1 LRGYN
6 SFRRQIQFKEVDGK
20 SKDMSRITN
29 WFKTVFHRLFHM
41 DDRLLLIIAGSIAGI
56 CSGLAA
62 VALRLSLES
71 VLEWLHQFR
80 HYAWAFVFPAIGAL
94 LSSLY
99 LEKIAREGAGHGV
112 PEVIYSVSRY
122 GGLLRFRSSYSRLI
136 SSFLTIGSGGSAG
149 PEAPVV
155 MSGSAIGSNIAK
167 FLGLNDRQ
175 RITLVGC
182 GTAGAIAS
190 IFNAPI
196 AGLVFSIEVILGEWK
211 FVNIIPIAIAAVAG
225 AEISQAIIPG
235 QVIFNHQLF
244 HVGFSDILPSL
255 CLAMGTAFISV
266 FFTKVL
272 RKTGKI
278 ARKSF
283 FPLWA
288 RAIIGGCTVGIIGMF
303 FPVVLGEGYHFIQSM
318 ISGTFSMGVFLTFL
332 AVFAKIFATSM
343 TLGWGG
349 SGGIFAPCLLIGSL
363 SGIVFHKVF
372 LVLFPSVGVASQG
385 AYALLGM
392 TGLISGVMQ
401 APLTGIFLIVEITG
415 GYETILPLI
424 IVSSISSTMSH
435 YIEPASFYFKELI
448 ERGQFLRP
456 GTDAR
461 ILSDLNISELIVTD
475 YIKVSENMVFRK
487 FIEIIK
493 TADQNFF
500 PVIEDKTQEYKGV
513 IQISAIRKYAL
524 DPGMYDMI
532 FLNQIMETNVL
543 TVSLENDLQ
552 EVLDMMEINNMDSIP
567 VVENDRFVG
576 MISKNRILDLYRREL
591 IMQTSVH

>member
-1 LRGYN
+1 M
-6 SFRRQIQFKEVDGK
+6 
-20 SKDMSRITN
+20 SKIKN
-29 WFKTVFHRLFHM
+29 FYKNIYHRLFQL

-71 VLEWLHQFR
+71 VLEWLHPFR
-80 HYAWAFVFPAIGAL
+80 QYGWAFILPAVGAL

-112 PEVIYSVSRY
+112 PEVIYSVSRH

-175 RITLVGC
+175 RITLLGC

-225 AEISQAIIPG
+225 AQVSQAIIPD
-235 QVIFNHQLF
+235 QVIFTHLPFQ
-244 HVGFSDILPSL
+244 VGGSDILPSL
-255 CLAMGTAFISV
+255 CLAVVTALVSV
-266 FFTKVL
+266 LFTKVL
-272 RKTGKI
+272 RQTGKI
-278 ARKSF
+278 AKKSTLPF
-283 FPLWA
+283 WA
-288 RAIIGGCTVGIIGMF
+288 RAIIGGSTVGIIGMF
-303 FPVVLGEGYHFIQSM
+303 MPVVLAEGYHSIQSM
-318 ISGTFSMGVFLTFL
+318 ISGTFSMGIFFAFV
-332 AVFAKIFATSM
+332 AVFAKLFATAM

-349 SGGIFAPCLLIGSL
+349 SGGIFAPCLVIGSL
-363 SGIVFHKVF
+363 TGIVFHKALFF
-372 LVLFPSVGVASQG
+372 LLPTMGCAREG

-392 TGLISGVMQ
+392 TGLVSGVMQ

-415 GYETILPLI
+415 GYEAILPLI
-424 IVSSISSTMSH
+424 VVSSISSTMSH

-461 ILSDLNISELIVTD
+461 ILSDLNVSELIETKF
-475 YIKVSENMVFRK
+475 IKVSENMVFRE
-487 FIEIIK
+487 FIEVIK
-493 TADQNFF
+493 TSNQNFF
-500 PVIEDKTQEYKGV
+500 PVIEDGTDEYKGV

-532 FLNQIMETNVL
+532 FLSQIMDTQVM
-543 TVSLENDLQ
+543 TASLENDLQ
-552 EVLDMMEINNMDSIP
+552 EVLDYMDINHMDSIP

-576 MISKNRILDLYRREL
+576 MISKTRILDLYRREL
-591 IMQTSVH
+591 IMQTSDQ

>member
-1 LRGYN
+1 
-6 SFRRQIQFKEVDGK
+6 
-20 SKDMSRITN
+20 MSRITN

>member
-1 LRGYN
+1 MSTLKKGY
-6 SFRRQIQFKEVDGK
+6 SILYQ
-20 SKDMSRITN
+20 
-29 WFKTVFHRLFHM
+29 WLFHR
-41 DDRLLLIIAGSIAGI
+41 DDRLLLIIAGSVAGI

-62 VALRLSLES
+62 VALRLSLQT
-71 VLEWLHQFR
+71 VLEWLHPFR
-80 HYAWAFVFPAIGAL
+80 HYGWAFVLPAVGAL

-112 PEVIYSVSRY
+112 PEVIYAVSRY

-167 FLGLNDRQ
+167 FLSLNERQ

-196 AGLVFSIEVILGEWK
+196 AGLVFAIEVILGEWK

-225 AEISQAIIPG
+225 AEVSQAIIPE
-235 QVIFNHQLF
+235 QVIFNHQTF
-244 HVGFSDILPSL
+244 QVGLLDILPSL
-255 CLAMGTAFISV
+255 CLALVTALVSV
-266 FFTKVL
+266 VFTKTL
-272 RKTGKI
+272 QQSGKI
-278 ARKSF
+278 ARTSS
-283 FPLWA
+283 FPLWV
-288 RAIIGGCTVGIIGMF
+288 RAVFGGCIVGTIGIFM
-303 FPVVLGEGYHFIQSM
+303 PVVLGEGYHFIQEM
-318 ISGTFSMGVFLTFL
+318 ISGTFSLGVFITFV
-332 AVFAKIFATSM
+332 AVFAKIFATAM

-349 SGGIFAPCLLIGSL
+349 SGGIFAPCLVIGSL
-363 SGIVFHKVF
+363 TGIVFHKF
-372 LVLFPSVGVASQG
+372 LLILLPSVGCAREG

-392 TGLISGVMQ
+392 TGIISGVMQ

-415 GYETILPLI
+415 GYEMTLPLI
-424 IVSSISSTMSH
+424 VVSSISSTMSH
-435 YIEPASFYFKELI
+435 YIEPASFYFKDLI

-461 ILSDLNISELIVTD
+461 ILSDLNISELIETR
-475 YIKVSENMVFRK
+475 YTKVSGNMVFRE

-493 TADQNFF
+493 TSRQNFF
-500 PVIEDKTQEYKGV
+500 PVIDDRTNEYKGMV
-513 IQISAIRKYAL
+513 KISAIRKYVL

-532 FLNQIMETNVL
+532 FLSQIMDTEVM

-552 EVLDMMEINNMDSIP
+552 EVLEIMDINGMETIP
-567 VVENDRFVG
+567 VVEHDRFVG
-576 MISKNRILDLYRREL
+576 MISKTRILDLYRREL
-591 IMQTSVH
+591 IVQTSAH

>member
-1 LRGYN
+1 M
-6 SFRRQIQFKEVDGK
+6 V
-20 SKDMSRITN
+20 RIKN
-29 WFKTVFHRLFHM
+29 WYKTLYHRLFHL

-71 VLEWLHQFR
+71 ILEWLHPFR
-80 HYAWAFVFPAIGAL
+80 HYGWAFIFPAIGAL

-112 PEVIYSVSRY
+112 PEVIYAVSRY
-122 GGLLRFRSSYSRLI
+122 GGLLRLRSSYSRLI

-167 FLGLNDRQ
+167 FLVLNDRQ

-196 AGLVFSIEVILGEWK
+196 AGLVFSVEVILGEWK

-225 AEISQAIIPG
+225 AEVSQAIIPE
-235 QVIFNHQLF
+235 QVIFNHQPF
-244 HVGFSDILPSL
+244 QVGVSDIMPSI
-255 CLAMGTAFISV
+255 CLAVVTAMISV
-266 FFTKVL
+266 LFTKML
-272 RKTGKI
+272 RQTGKL
-278 ARKSF
+278 AKQSSLS
-283 FPLWA
+283 LWV
-288 RAIIGGCTVGIIGMF
+288 RAVIGGCTVGIIGMF
-303 FPVVLGEGYHFIQSM
+303 MPVVLGEGYHFIQSM
-318 ISGTFSMGVFLTFL
+318 ISGTFSMGVFIMFV
-332 AVFAKIFATSM
+332 AVFAKIFATAM

-363 SGIVFHKVF
+363 TGIAFHKVMF
-372 LVLFPSVGVASQG
+372 VLFPSIGCASDG

-424 IVSSISSTMSH
+424 VVSSISSTMSH

-461 ILSDLNISELIVTD
+461 ILSDLNISELIETGF
-475 YIKVSENMVFRK
+475 IKVSENMVFRK

-493 TADQNFF
+493 TSDQNFF
-500 PVIEDKTQEYKGV
+500 PVLEDKTGEYKGV
-513 IQISAIRKYAL
+513 IQISTIRKYAL

-532 FLNQIMETNVL
+532 FLNQIMDTEVMTA
-543 TVSLENDLQ
+543 SLENDLQ
-552 EVLDMMEINNMDSIP
+552 EVLDMMDINSMDTIL
-567 VVENDRFVG
+567 VVENDRFIG

-591 IMQTSVH
+591 IMQTSVQ

>member
-1 LRGYN
+1 
-6 SFRRQIQFKEVDGK
+6 
-20 SKDMSRITN
+20 MSIIKN
-29 WFKTVFHRLFHM
+29 WYKNVYHKLFHL
-41 DDRLLLIIAGSIAGI
+41 DDRLLLIIAGIFVGI

-62 VALRLSLES
+62 VALRLSLEV
-71 VLEWLHQFR
+71 VLEWLHPFR
-80 HYAWAFVFPAIGAL
+80 HYWWAFILPAIGAL

-112 PEVIYSVSRY
+112 PEVIYAVSRY

-155 MSGSAIGSNIAK
+155 MSGSSIGSSIAK

-225 AEISQAIIPG
+225 AEVSQAIIPE
-235 QVIFNHQLF
+235 QILFNHQPF
-244 HVGFSDILPSL
+244 QVGASDILPSI
-255 CLAMGTAFISV
+255 CLAMVTAMISV
-266 FFTKVL
+266 LFTKIL
-272 RKTGKI
+272 RQTAKI
-278 ARKSF
+278 AKKSF
-283 FPLWA
+283 FPLWV
-288 RAIIGGCTVGIIGMF
+288 RAVIGGSTVGIMAIF
-303 FPVVLGEGYHFIQSM
+303 IPVVLGEGYHFIQSM
-318 ISGTFSMGVFLTFL
+318 ISGTFSMSIFFIFVAIFG
-332 AVFAKIFATSM
+332 KIFATAM

-363 SGIVFHKVF
+363 TGIVFHKALF
-372 LVLFPSVGVASQG
+372 SLFPSIECASEG

-401 APLTGIFLIVEITG
+401 APLTGIFLIVEITS

-424 IVSSISSTMSH
+424 VVSSISSTMSH
-435 YIEPASFYFKELI
+435 YIDPASFYFKELI

-461 ILSDLNISELIVTD
+461 ILADLNIRELIETS
-475 YIKVSENMVFRK
+475 YIEVSENMVFRK
-487 FIEIIK
+487 FIEILK
-493 TADQNFF
+493 TSQQNFY
-500 PVIEDKTQEYKGV
+500 PVIADETGEYKGV
-513 IQISAIRKYAL
+513 IQISTIRKYAL

-532 FLNQIMETNVL
+532 FLNQIMDTEVMTA
-543 TVSLENDLQ
+543 SLENDLQ
-552 EVLDMMEINNMDSIP
+552 EVLDIMDIDNVDSIP
-567 VVENDRFVG
+567 IVENDRFIG
-576 MISKNRILDLYRREL
+576 MISKTMILDLYRREL
-591 IMQTSVH
+591 IMQTSGQ